1 MRKRRTRTRSKEGT
15 LRVWLLLSDIINLY
29 GGWGESDV
37 CLGGGSLRIRYVR
50 QFFLIEFSAG

>member
-29 GGWGESDV
+29 GGWGRAIFAWAGEFKDK
-37 CLGGGSLRIRYVR
+37 IR
-50 QFFLIEFSAG
+50 QFFFEFRAG